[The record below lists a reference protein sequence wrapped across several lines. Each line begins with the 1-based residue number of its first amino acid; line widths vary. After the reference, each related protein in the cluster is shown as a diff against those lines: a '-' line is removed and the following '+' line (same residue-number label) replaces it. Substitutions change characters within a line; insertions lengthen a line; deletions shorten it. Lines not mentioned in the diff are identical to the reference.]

1 MHISGAN
8 SEKSVHILVVDDDE
22 TIREILQD
30 AITYFKYHCT
40 VAENAT
46 AALKYLEG
54 DRDIDVILIDIK
66 MAGMN
71 GIELCEKVK
80 EKYDADV
87 IIMTGGANDFSYTDA
102 IGKGASDFINK
113 PIDLKEL
120 HLRIKQILAHRK
132 TVFELKISNEKQE
145 VTLANL
151 RKSFGSIIQLL
162 TSITEVRDPYTAGHQ
177 RKVADLGRAIGTDL
191 KLSDFQIEGIRLA
204 GAVHDIGKI
213 GVPAEIL
220 IKPSKLTNFEFDL
233 IKTHPQVG
241 YDLLK
246 DVDFPWPIDRIAL
259 QHHWRL
265 NGVGYP
271 EPISL
276 DEFLIESRI
285 IGVADVVEAMLSHRP
300 YRPALGIDKALEEI
314 QLNKGTLYDPDVVD
328 SCIKLFK
335 SGEFKF
341 NKWGRRFQ
349 NNL

>member
-1 MHISGAN
+1 MYLSGVAGA
-8 SEKSVHILVVDDDE
+8 KSVHILVVDDEE
-22 TIREILQD
+22 TVREILQG
-30 AITYFKYHCT
+30 AITYFKYHCAA
-40 VAENAT
+40 VENST
-46 AALKYLEG
+46 AALTYLEG
-54 DRDIDVILIDIK
+54 NSDVDIILIDIN

-80 EKYDADV
+80 ENYDADV
-87 IIMTGGANDFSYTDA
+87 IIMTGGADDFSYTDA

-132 TVFELKISNEKQE
+132 TVLELKISNEKQRLN
-145 VTLANL
+145 LANL

-162 TSITEVRDPYTAGHQ
+162 ASITEVRDPYTAGHQ
-177 RKVADLGRAIGTDL
+177 RKVSDLGRAIATDL

-220 IKPSKLTNFEFDL
+220 IKPSKLTNFEFEL
-233 IKTHPQVG
+233 IKTHPKVG

-246 DVDFPWPIDRIAL
+246 DVEFPWPIDRIAL

-265 NGVGYP
+265 NGAGYP
-271 EPISL
+271 EPIAL
-276 DEFLIESRI
+276 DEFLIESKI
-285 IGVADVVEAMLSHRP
+285 IGVADVVEAMVSHRP

-314 QLNKGTLYDPDVVD
+314 YLNKGTLYDPDVVD

-335 SGEFKF
+335 SEKFEF
-341 NKWGRRFQ
+341 NISR
-349 NNL
+349 